1 MKERIGFIGLGGMG
15 SGMATNLLTKG
26 WPLTVLAH
34 KRRDAVDALVSAG
47 AGEAGT
53 AREVAEKSDVVVICV
68 TGSLEVEEIVN
79 GSNGL
84 AAAGK
89 SLLIIDCSTS
99 MLKPEGK
106 FEAAKGNMR
115 AAAGRSRKL
124 SP

>member
-15 SGMATNLLTKG
+15 SGMAANLLTKG

-47 AGEAGT
+47 ALEART

-68 TGSLEVEEIVN
+68 TGSIEVEEIVN
-79 GSNGL
+79 GPNGL
-84 AAAGK
+84 VAAGR

-99 MLKPEGK
+99 NPSVTTKL
-106 FEAAKGNMR
+106 AADL
-115 AAAGRSRKL
+115 SKL
-124 SP
+124 GI